1 MRSATSTHAITTG
14 TFPHQHSCPTHRPH
28 IGEGTHSTVSVDS
41 LNNTSTFLLLFLQLK
56 FKLFK
61 EENNQPGEV
70 IIKLAEDE
78 KADFIVMGSRGVGT
92 LRRTFLGSVSD
103 YCVHH
108 TKIPVVVVP
117 PPPEHSS

>member
-1 MRSATSTHAITTG
+1 MY
-14 TFPHQHSCPTHRPH
+14 
-28 IGEGTHSTVSVDS
+28 
-41 LNNTSTFLLLFLQLK
+41 
-56 FKLFK
+56 K
-61 EENNQPGEV
+61 EESNRPGEV

-117 PPPEHSS
+117 PPHEHSS